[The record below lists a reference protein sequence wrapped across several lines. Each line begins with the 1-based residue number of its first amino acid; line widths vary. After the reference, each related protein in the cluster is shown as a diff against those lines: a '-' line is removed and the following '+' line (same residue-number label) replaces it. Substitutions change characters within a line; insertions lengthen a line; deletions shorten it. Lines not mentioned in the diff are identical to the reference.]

1 MLTDTI
7 GPHGVKVID
16 DKHDISKLPVQI
28 ISDTKQRIDFCLDST
43 GLSILTRDESFW
55 NSLTCLKI
63 KGVRSRFIT
72 EIVENNIH
80 FCTMMMNHGEVFHDD
95 NVKGTYIISDGIK
108 YLCYLMDDNRKG
120 QIVTQLFYTKSKSF
134 VEAQQYLFD
143 NLSNKAIPARE
154 KIRQIRKGI
163 KGEFINNIHDPSE
176 IQRTATDLLTSASY
190 EILLLFS
197 TTNSF
202 YRAEY
207 SGILNLLWKAAERG
221 VAVKIL
227 IQIDYDETEEEAIQK
242 NIRQKKL
249 PVNVQYIKKLL
260 QTKITTLV
268 IDQSVSLAIEINDDS
283 KKTFEEA
290 TGIAI
295 YSNNESTVSSCLS
308 IFETLWIQSEFDKQ
322 KKVKQAYFKMFKG
335 FNLKDEMYTRRW
347 STGATENKTIQGHEP
362 ANM

>member
-1 MLTDTI
+1 VLTDTT

-16 DKHDISKLPVQI
+16 DKHDISNLPLQV
-28 ISDTKQRIDFCLDST
+28 ISDTDQRIDLCLDSM

-55 NSLTCLKI
+55 NSLTCLKT
-63 KGVRSRFIT
+63 KGIRLRFIT
-72 EIVENNIH
+72 EIVENNMY
-80 FCTMMMNHGEVFHDD
+80 FCTMMMKHGEVFHND
-95 NVKGTYIISDGIK
+95 NLKGTYMISDGIK
-108 YLCYLMDDNRKG
+108 YLCYLLDDNGKG

-143 NLSNKAIPARE
+143 NLYNKAIPARE
-154 KIRQIRKGI
+154 KIREIRKGI

-176 IQRTATDLLTSASY
+176 IQRIAADLLTSASY

-197 TTNSF
+197 TTSSF

-221 VAVKIL
+221 VVVKIL
-227 IQIDYDETEEEAIQK
+227 IQIDEDETAEETIQK

-249 PVNVQYIKKLL
+249 PINVQYIKKLL

-268 IDQSVSLAIEINDDS
+268 IDQSVSLAIDVSDDT
-283 KKTFEEA
+283 KKTFQEA

-322 KKVKQAYFKMFKG
+322 KKVKQAYFNMFKG
-335 FNLKDEMYTRRW
+335 FSLKDEIYTRRW
-347 STGATENKTIQGHEP
+347 SAARRDDDHKSG
-362 ANM
+362 

>member
-1 MLTDTI
+1 MLNDTI

-16 DKHDISKLPVQI
+16 DKHDISKLPLQV
-28 ISDTKQRIDFCLDST
+28 ISDTDQRIDFCLDSA

-55 NSLTCLKI
+55 NSLRCLKT
-63 KGVRSRFIT
+63 KGVRSRFVT
-72 EIVENNIH
+72 EIIENNIC
-80 FCTMMMNHGEVFHDD
+80 FCTLMMKHGDVFHDD
-95 NVKGTYIISDGIK
+95 NLKGTYIISDGIK

-134 VEAQQYLFD
+134 VDAQQYLFD
-143 NLSNKAIPARE
+143 NLCNKAIPARE

-163 KGEFINNIHDPSE
+163 KGEFIDNIHDPSE
-176 IQRTATDLLTSASY
+176 IHRIAVDLLASASY

-207 SGILNLLWKAAERG
+207 TGILNLLWKAAERG
-221 VAVKIL
+221 VVVKIL
-227 IQIDYDETEEEAIQK
+227 MQIDEDETEEEAIQK

-260 QTKITTLV
+260 QTKIITLV
-268 IDQSVSLAIEINDDS
+268 IDQSVSLAIEVNDDT
-283 KKTFEEA
+283 KKTFQEA
-290 TGIAI
+290 IGIAI
-295 YSNNESTVSSCLS
+295 YSNNESTISSCIS

-335 FNLKDEMYTRRW
+335 FNLKDEIYTRRW
-347 STGATENKTIQGHEP
+347 SIAGTDNNYRRT
-362 ANM
+362 

>member
-1 MLTDTI
+1 VLTDTT
-7 GPHGVKVID
+7 GPHDVKVID
-16 DKHDISKLPVQI
+16 DKHDISKLPLQI
-28 ISDTKQRIDFCLDST
+28 ISDTNQRIDFCLDSA

-55 NSLTCLKI
+55 NSLRCLKI

-72 EIVENNIH
+72 EIVENNIN
-80 FCTMMMNHGEVFHDD
+80 FCTIMMNHGEVFHDD

-134 VEAQQYLFD
+134 VKAQQYLFD
-143 NLSNKAIPARE
+143 NLWNKAIPARE

-176 IQRTATDLLTSASY
+176 IQRTAADLLTSASY

-197 TTNSF
+197 TTNTF

-221 VAVKIL
+221 VVVKIL
-227 IQIDYDETEEEAIQK
+227 IQIDDETEEEAIQK

-268 IDQSVSLAIEINDDS
+268 IDQSVSLAIEVNDDT
-283 KKTFEEA
+283 KKTFQEA
-290 TGIAI
+290 TEIAI

-335 FNLKDEMYTRRW
+335 FNLKDEIYTRRW
-347 STGATENKTIQGHEP
+347 STDNNHKRT
-362 ANM
+362 

>member
-1 MLTDTI
+1 MLDDTI

-16 DKHDISKLPVQI
+16 DKHDISKLPLQV
-28 ISDTKQRIDFCLDST
+28 ISDTDQRIDFCLDSV

-55 NSLTCLKI
+55 NSLRCLKT
-63 KGVRSRFIT
+63 KGLRPRFVT
-72 EIVENNIH
+72 EIIENNIC
-80 FCTMMMNHGEVFHDD
+80 FCTLMMKHGEVFHDD
-95 NVKGTYIISDGIK
+95 NLKGTYIISDGIK

-134 VEAQQYLFD
+134 VDAQQYLFD
-143 NLSNKAIPARE
+143 NLCNKAIPARE

-163 KGEFINNIHDPSE
+163 KGEFIDNIHDPSE
-176 IQRTATDLLTSASY
+176 IHRTAADLLASASY

-207 SGILNLLWKAAERG
+207 TGILNLLWKAAERG
-221 VAVKIL
+221 VVVKIL
-227 IQIDYDETEEEAIQK
+227 IQIDDDETEEEAIQK

-260 QTKITTLV
+260 QTKIITLV
-268 IDQSVSLAIEINDDS
+268 IDQSVSLAIEVNDDT
-283 KKTFEEA
+283 KKTFQEA
-290 TGIAI
+290 IRIAI
-295 YSNNESTVSSCLS
+295 YSNNESTVSSCIS

-322 KKVKQAYFKMFKG
+322 KKVKKAYFKMFKG
-335 FNLKDEMYTRRW
+335 FNLKDEIYTRRW
-347 STGATENKTIQGHEP
+347 SIAGTDNNYRRA
-362 ANM
+362 